1 MKKALLLILSIAF
14 GQAAYAQTDTAW
26 KREVTFQAN
35 FAQVSLSN
43 WQGGGQNAIA
53 GAGFIKAFAAYE
65 EGKDKWLNK
74 LDVGYGVTRI
84 GKDATLQKTDDA
96 LQFLTKYSR
105 EIKAPWSMVALGD
118 FQTTMTNGFK
128 YTPDSAGNLIRSE
141 KLSSF
146 MSPGYLI
153 TSIGA
158 EYSPN
163 ENFFFM
169 VAPVSA
175 KFTFVMDDA
184 LANEGAY
191 GVDTG
196 QNIRTEFGANAKTLL
211 RLTLMENVL
220 FENEAGFFFNYKT
233 HDAVDVNWKAALIMK
248 ANEYLNAKIE
258 THLIYDKDILI
269 AREDGTKG
277 AAVQFKEVLTLGL
290 QYTLR

>member
-1 MKKALLLILSIAF
+1 MA
-14 GQAAYAQTDTAW
+14 GTVGAQTTDTAW
-26 KREVTFQAN
+26 KHEVTFQAN

-53 GAGFIKAFAAYE
+53 GAGFIKAFANYE
-65 EGKDKWLNK
+65 EGKDRWMNK
-74 LDVGYGVTRI
+74 LDIGYGITRI

-96 LQFLTKYSR
+96 LQFLSKYSR
-105 EIKAPWSMVALGD
+105 ELKDPWSLVALAD
-118 FQTTMTNGFK
+118 FQTTMTKGYK

-141 KLSSF
+141 KLSGF

-153 TSIGA
+153 ASLGA

-184 LANEGAY
+184 LADEGAY
-191 GVDTG
+191 GVDSG
-196 QNIRTEFGANAKTLL
+196 KNIRAEFGANAKTLL

-248 ANEYLNAKIE
+248 ANEYLNAKVE
-258 THLIYDKDILI
+258 THLIYDKDIMI
-269 AREDGTKG
+269 AKTDGTTG
-277 AAVQFKEVLTLGL
+277 PAVQFKEVLTLGL
-290 QYTLR
+290 QYTLK